1 MFFNVCYIISMS
13 NYLDI
18 AILLYLLDGK
28 PKSAP
33 FLASKFEVCQKT
45 IYRHVNNLVYAG
57 LPITTFTGKNGGIIL
72 NTNNMYNLNNLT
84 HNEIEFLKGLINK
97 HKHNNTALATII
109 YSKLDSYIL
118 TSCNN
123 K

>member
-1 MFFNVCYIISMS
+1 MS

-84 HNEIEFLKGLINK
+84 HNEIEFLKDLLNK
-97 HKHNNTALATII
+97 HNHNNTKLATII